1 MAKEK
6 MLRHSGLVRLVHW
19 SIALSTFTLIITGMF
34 QLPLAKR
41 YFIDQLPGLSW
52 TADYSSTVL
61 IHYIAAA
68 VLLSA
73 VSVHIVYH
81 VIRKEYNLIPKKGD
95 LKESYQIIKSMFGLC
110 EEPKSDKYL
119 AEQRLAYAYMAFSFL
134 LILVTGVVKV
144 IKNFP
149 AMHFS
154 ATFISWVTNI
164 HNLATFMIIF
174 GIFAHLAAFAIK
186 ANWPLLPSM
195 FTGMV
200 DLEYAKHRHSIWC
213 MKSAVGKEKKH
224 QPKYSIGR

>member
-6 MLRHSGLVRLVHW
+6 ILRHSGLVRLVHW

-34 QLPLAKR
+34 QLPLARR
-41 YFIDQLPGLSW
+41 YFIDQLPGLFW
-52 TADYSSTVL
+52 TGDYSITVL
-61 IHYIAAA
+61 VHYIAAA
-68 VLLSA
+68 ILLSA
-73 VSVHIVYH
+73 VSVHVVYH
-81 VIRKEYNLIPKKGD
+81 VIRKEYNLIPRKGD
-95 LKESYQIIKSMFGLC
+95 MKESYQIIKSMFGFC

-134 LILVTGVVKV
+134 LILVTGVLKV

-149 AMHFS
+149 TMQFS
-154 ATFISWVTNI
+154 ETFLSWVTNI

-195 FTGMV
+195 FTGKV

-213 MKSAVGKEKKH
+213 IKGVGQKEKK
-224 QPKYSIGR
+224 